1 MGLEDSKISEDTSQ
15 LSEDAIPVPSKN
27 YNLDFL
33 EKMDDPNFDPFST
46 KTKVV
51 DDVSVGSDQNK
62 TSSMQQVA
70 KDSTPEFEQNEA
82 QIGSSDSESIQT
94 CVAKEPDVNQS
105 PKPLTSGYSSLPKS
119 TQMKLAQAMEEDDF
133 SFCLPEP
140 VNVEKWMSES
150 KEPIDEIEQMS
161 LSTSSEFSINSKETK
176 PSVPYY
182 PGHNLNLS
190 LNSSTL
196 VSQPA
201 DIPVSSQP
209 STESLNYKDLSSM
222 VNGDVSN
229 LAKLGL
235 LHEARLLD
243 KDKELAKLTN
253 NVKEKQ
259 KEIDLLKH
267 DLLQNTES
275 NKQMMMIVE
284 EFEKTIGQLIAEKE
298 REQVCH
304 EIERDRVQNERNQIL
319 EDLQAVER
327 AFNDLHR
334 KYERTKE
341 VVAGFKANED
351 TLKSTVE
358 DLSSR
363 YKKGEER
370 YEMLKE
376 HAETKLSEASSRM
389 EEVTKTKGVEIARL
403 TAQLRK
409 AEMMVTSLERQVDQ
423 KTRENQELTTICD
436 ELISK
441 VGS

>member
-51 DDVSVGSDQNK
+51 DDVSMGSDQNK

-94 CVAKEPDVNQS
+94 WVAKEPDVNQS
-105 PKPLTSGYSSLPKS
+105 PKSLTSGYSSLPKS
-119 TQMKLAQAMEEDDF
+119 TQMKLAQAIEEDDF
-133 SFCLPEP
+133 SYCLPEP

-182 PGHNLNLS
+182 PGHNLNHS

-201 DIPVSSQP
+201 DIPVSHQP

-222 VNGDVSN
+222 VNGDVSK
-229 LAKLGL
+229 LAKL
-235 LHEARLLD
+235 A
-243 KDKELAKLTN
+243 N

-370 YEMLKE
+370 YEVLKE

-389 EEVTKTKGVEIARL
+389 EEVTKTKAAEIAKL
-403 TAQLRK
+403 TALLRK
-409 AEMMVTSLERQVDQ
+409 AEMRVASLERSLEQ

-436 ELISK
+436 ELIGK